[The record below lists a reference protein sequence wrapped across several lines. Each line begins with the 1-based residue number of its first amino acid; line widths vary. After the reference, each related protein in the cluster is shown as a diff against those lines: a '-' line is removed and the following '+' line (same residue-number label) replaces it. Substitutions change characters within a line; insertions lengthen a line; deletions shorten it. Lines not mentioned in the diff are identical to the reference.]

1 MSRLT
6 STLSQH
12 LPQTCLVPMFMMV
25 LMLVLSP
32 LSSAEAPRWY
42 EVEIALI
49 GYQDNQNISHEHWPD
64 ILINDQPS
72 DDLVSDTTLINK
84 ATSDPWQWINWWNNQ
99 EESSHDLYNVKGLQ
113 ASNRVT
119 LPKLSTPF
127 AEQGIAF
134 EDTIARFSRTNE
146 LQLIWSKKWQQPIP
160 EKEETEL
167 AENAVKINI
176 RTPLN
181 FQKTLRSSAPLI
193 EAEVTGELYLYRS
206 RYLHLVTNLNIQHWQ
221 SLNNNS
227 AIDKS
232 IHVLPSHS
240 NNNDNIIPSNSS
252 SPLTAIDEIPLRA
265 AKINKSRRMRSN
277 ELHYIDHPLLGILVR
292 VTPLADVTE

>member
-6 STLSQH
+6 SMLSHH
-12 LPQTCLVPMFMMV
+12 LPQTCFVPMFMMV
-25 LMLVLSP
+25 LMSAFSP

-42 EVEIALI
+42 EVEVALI
-49 GYQDNQNISHEHWPD
+49 GYQDNQNISHEHWPE
-64 ILINDQPS
+64 ILINDQS
-72 DDLVSDTTLINK
+72 SVGLVSDTTLIGK
-84 ATSDPWQWINWWNNQ
+84 EKSAPWQWVNWWNNQ
-99 EESSHDLYNVKGLQ
+99 EESNHGLYNVKGGL
-113 ASNRVT
+113 ASNVVT
-119 LPKLSTPF
+119 IPNLRMPF

-134 EDTIARFSRTNE
+134 EDTIKRFGKTNE

-167 AENAVKINI
+167 AENVVRISF

-181 FQKTLRSSAPLI
+181 FQETLRSTAPLL

-206 RYLHLVTNLNIQHWQ
+206 RYLHLVSNLNIQHWQ
-221 SLNNNS
+221 SLNHNR
-227 AIDKS
+227 AIDEFT
-232 IHVLPSHS
+232 HVLPSHS

-252 SPLTAIDEIPLRA
+252 STLTAIDEIPLRA
-265 AKINKSRRMRSN
+265 ASVKKSRRMRSN

-292 VTPLADVTE
+292 VTPLADIAE